1 MILVQPA
8 GQNSHLMLS
17 ILVKHL
23 DHKNV
28 NKQPS
33 MQINVVNGT
42 TNLAQHSRLEPSVAI
57 VGAIN
62 DLMRYSHKCFLYS
75 IELPKL
81 GDAIN
86 EQRAALHSALEKY
99 LVQLANKLEKG
110 VDGLFDS
117 FARLDSHVSS
127 VGQTAAKIGDHLQV
141 KLIKPSKVSGD
152 REATLVQALEEQRQT
167 LSRTEQQFLER
178 TCFEETLM
186 IFKSAFK
193 LQEET
198 NDGWMEEFFF
208 YVFRTFSTH

>member
-141 KLIKPSKVSGD
+141 SCRSRITSPTGLHHKPSKVSGD

-193 LQEET
+193 LLQLHLPM
-198 NDGWMEEFFF
+198 NQ
-208 YVFRTFSTH
+208 SP